1 MSFSGAVSSDFMK
14 LVKVPTAKKVDFI
27 DFTSTDFI
35 ALRSSMIDYIKAV
48 YPNEYQYFVESDL
61 GMVFIELIAYM
72 GGVLSFKADMLAN
85 ENFLATAK
93 QKKSVKKL
101 LELIGIRMKGPIS
114 SAAEAQITFDQID
127 TNPVEPVIIT
137 PANRVIETV
146 SPEDGAAL
154 TFTLYKVVNGLVDT
168 ANSTGTISLYRNET
182 DNPLDGS
189 TVYSNLVVQEGTLVQ
204 ETGEFASTESL
215 KSIPLTQ
222 SPVVEGSIQVFIE
235 SDDSNA
241 SGAYTEVDNIYF
253 ASGSTDR
260 IFQIVYDDDY
270 KATVIFG
277 DGTVGQS
284 PSLDSNYIV
293 HYRIGGGSRGNIVKG
308 AFNTDVPAS
317 SRNVA
322 SIAGVLTN
330 TTLATGGSDAET
342 IEHAKKYGP
351 LTFRRQDR
359 LVTLEDYTTFANS
372 FISNF
377 GTVGKAA
384 AATRKAFSS
393 ANVIDIY
400 VLEKA
405 NNLQLQKATPNF
417 KTQLLDSINKKK
429 MATDEIV
436 IADGLIRTVDLVTTI
451 RIDREQEENQSQ
463 IVTKARDK
471 ILSYFS
477 PDNRDFGQPIVVADL
492 NRQIF
497 DLDEIIF
504 STIDNIN
511 QNIVLDFNEIAQ
523 INNITIN
530 VELLD

>member
-27 DFTSTDFI
+27 NFTSTDFI
-35 ALRSSMIDYIKAV
+35 SLRSSLIDYIKAV

-85 ENFLATAK
+85 ENFLPTAK

-101 LELIGIRMKGPIS
+101 LELIGIRMKGPLS
-114 SAAEAQITFDQID
+114 SAAEARITLDQVD
-127 TNPVEPVIIT
+127 SDSLEPVVIT
-137 PANRVIETV
+137 PANRVIETTA
-146 SPEDGAAL
+146 PEDGAAL
-154 TFTLYKVVNGLVDT
+154 SFTLYKVVNGLVDV
-168 ANSTGTISLYRNET
+168 ANSTGNINLYQNES

-204 ETGEFASTESL
+204 ETGEFASTEAL

-222 SPVVEGSIQVFIE
+222 SPVVEGSVQVFVE

-253 ASGSTDR
+253 ASGTTDR
-260 IFQIVYDDDY
+260 VFQIVYDDNY
-270 KATVIFG
+270 KATVVFG

-293 HYRIGGGSRGNIVKG
+293 HYRIGGGSRGNIIKG
-308 AFNTDVPAS
+308 AFNTDVPATS
-317 SRNVA
+317 KNVA
-322 SIAGVLTN
+322 SIAGTLTN
-330 TTLATGGSDAET
+330 TTIATGGADAET
-342 IEHAKKYGP
+342 VEHAKKYGP

-372 FISNF
+372 FISTF

-393 ANVIDIY
+393 ANVIDVY

-405 NNLQLQKATPNF
+405 SNIQMQKATPNF
-417 KTQLLDSINKKK
+417 KTQLLEAINKKK
-429 MATDEIV
+429 MATDDVVIV
-436 IADGLIRTVDLVTTI
+436 DGLIRTVDLVTTI

-463 IVTKARDK
+463 ITTKVRDR
-471 ILSYFS
+471 ILNYFS
-477 PDNRDFGQPIVVADL
+477 TDNRNFGQPIVVADL

-497 DLDEIIF
+497 DLDEVIY
-504 STIDNIN
+504 STVDNID

-523 INNITIN
+523 INNITVNIQL
-530 VELLD
+530 VD